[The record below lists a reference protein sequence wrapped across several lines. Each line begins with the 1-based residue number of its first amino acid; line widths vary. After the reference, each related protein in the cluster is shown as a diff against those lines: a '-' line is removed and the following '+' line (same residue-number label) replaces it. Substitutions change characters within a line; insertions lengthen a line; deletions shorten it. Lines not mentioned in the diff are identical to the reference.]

1 MKNTRRA
8 SLVGLVFLLMALL
21 VLPSASWAASAT
33 IRAKGVILMN
43 WDTGEVL
50 YSQNADRKVAP
61 ASLTKVLSMYVVFDA
76 IKAQKVSLKDTVRIS
91 KKAARQGGSRM
102 GLREGEKVSLEKLL
116 YGMAVASG
124 NDASYAAAEHVAGS
138 EANFIRRMNSKAKKL
153 GMKNSR
159 FATVNGLPAKGQI
172 TTARDMVAL
181 TRSYLNSYPSSLNYH
196 STTTMT
202 HRGRTTTNKHPQLG
216 KYRGVDGL
224 KTGWTTASGYNIITT
239 ARRGNNRLIAVVLGA
254 KDSPTRA
261 QEVNRLMDAGFAV
274 CSGKAKTVA
283 AVLKAGN
290 GKALAGK

>member
-1 MKNTRRA
+1 MITSRRA
-8 SLVGLVFLLMALL
+8 PLLGLVFLLIALWACPAAAL
-21 VLPSASWAASAT
+21 AASPS
-33 IRAKGVILMN
+33 IKAKGVILMN

-76 IKAQKVSLKDTVRIS
+76 IKAQKVSLNDKVRIS
-91 KKAARQGGSRM
+91 KLAARQGGSKM
-102 GLREGEKVSLEKLL
+102 GIRSGERVSLEKLL

-124 NDASYAAAEHVAGS
+124 NDASYAVAEHVAGS
-138 EANFIRRMNSKAKKL
+138 EAAFIRLMNSKAKKL

-159 FATVNGLPAKGQI
+159 FATVNGLPAKGQL
-172 TTARDMVAL
+172 TTARDMATL
-181 TRSYLNSYPSSLNYH
+181 TRKYLNNYPSSLNYH

-239 ARRGNNRLIAVVLGA
+239 GRRGNNRLIAVVLGA
-254 KDSPTRA
+254 QDGKTRA

-274 CSGKAKTVA
+274 CAGKGKTVA